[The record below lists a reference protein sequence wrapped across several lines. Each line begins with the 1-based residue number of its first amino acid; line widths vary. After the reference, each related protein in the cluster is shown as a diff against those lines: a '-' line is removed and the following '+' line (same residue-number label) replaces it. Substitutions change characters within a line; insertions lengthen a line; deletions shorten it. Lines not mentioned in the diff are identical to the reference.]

1 MHQSISS
8 SYQSALDFLLSR
20 IDYER
25 ATMVPYHRREFHLD
39 RMHDLLGRLDN
50 PHLALKVVH
59 IAGTK
64 GKGSTAAMTAAMLS
78 AAGYRT
84 GLYTSPHLDRV
95 EERLMIDGCPCT
107 PEQFV
112 ALVDRLRPV
121 VEAIDDEGTGVDARV
136 RDGFFG
142 PTYFEITTAMAFLHF
157 AEERTEVAVVEVGL
171 GGRLDSTNV
180 VRPLVSVITSISFD
194 HMKQLGSTLDAIAR
208 EKAGIIKPG
217 VPVVSGVLAEE
228 ARRAIEEVS
237 RERGS
242 TISQLG
248 VDFDFVYRPP
258 HELESAA
265 ALGEI
270 DFRFLP
276 DGGWP
281 GLDRREAPVRG
292 PTGASAAPPAAATP
306 SHRDLLGVLNSDGL
320 CGNLELAL
328 LGRHQASNAA
338 VALAT
343 IAELRRQGWN
353 VPESAVRRGLAETR
367 CPARVEVVSRRPTI
381 VIDTAHNLASIHSL
395 VETLDES
402 FSARRRLLLF
412 AATQEKQVREML
424 ETLLPRFDHVILT
437 RYWNNPRAMPLE
449 HLAEL
454 AATVSSVPQEVV
466 PTPSE
471 AWRRIRQL
479 TTPEHLVC
487 VTGSFFLA
495 AEIRAQIGAENGSLG
510 FDS

>member
-1 MHQSISS
+1 
-8 SYQSALDFLLSR
+8 
-20 IDYER
+20 
-25 ATMVPYHRREFHLD
+25 
-39 RMHDLLGRLDN
+39 
-50 PHLALKVVH
+50 
-59 IAGTK
+59 
-64 GKGSTAAMTAAMLS
+64 
-78 AAGYRT
+78 
-84 GLYTSPHLDRV
+84 
-95 EERLMIDGCPCT
+95 MIDGCPCT
-107 PEQFV
+107 PGQFI
-112 ALVDRLRPV
+112 ALLDRLRPV
-121 VEAIDDEGTGVDARV
+121 VEAIDDEGTGADAQI

-157 AEERTEVAVVEVGL
+157 AEERTDVAVIEVGL

-194 HMKQLGSTLDAIAR
+194 HMKQLGSSLDAIAR

-217 VPVVSGVLAEE
+217 VPVVSGVLADE
-228 ARRAIEEVS
+228 ARRAITEIG

-248 VDFDFVYRPP
+248 VDFDFTYRPP
-258 HELESAA
+258 HELDSAA

-270 DFRFLP
+270 DFRFP
-276 DGGWP
+276 Q
-281 GLDRREAPVRG
+281 
-292 PTGASAAPPAAATP
+292 
-306 SHRDLLGVLNSDGL
+306 LNSDGR
-320 CGNLELAL
+320 CGNLKLAL

-367 CPARVEVVSRRPTI
+367 CPARIDLVSRRPTI
-381 VIDTAHNLASIHSL
+381 VIDTAHNLASIRSL

-402 FSARRRLLLF
+402 FSSRRQLLLF
-412 AATQEKQVREML
+412 AATQEKQVREMM
-424 ETLLPRFDHVILT
+424 EILLPRFDRVILT
-437 RYWNNPRAMPLE
+437 RYWNNPRGMPLE

-454 AATVSSVPQEVV
+454 AAQVSSVPQEVF

-495 AEIRAQIGAENGSLG
+495 AEIRAQIDAANGPLG
-510 FDS
+510 LDS